1 MAKKRSDSHQFATT
15 LRWKAVWSA
24 SVPLSL
30 SRQMATIRSKDTKPE
45 MLVRRIIHAM
55 GYRYRLHVRALP
67 GSPDIVLPR
76 HRKII
81 DVRGCFWH
89 MHACGCA
96 AVPSSRREYWLPKLT
111 RNRARDCATIRKLR
125 REGWRV
131 LIIWECEA
139 LKHRD
144 ALERRIGRFLFA

>member
-1 MAKKRSDSHQFATT
+1 MAKKRSDSHQRAMPG
-15 LRWKAVWSA
+15 RWKAAWSA

-30 SRQMATIRSKDTKPE
+30 SRQMGTIRSKDTKPE
-45 MLVRRIIHAM
+45 MLVRRIVHGL
-55 GYRYRLHVRALP
+55 GYRYRLHVRALA

-111 RNRARDCATIRKLR
+111 RNRQRDRAAVRKLR

-131 LIIWECEA
+131 LIIWECET
-139 LKHRD
+139 LNHRQT
-144 ALERRIGRFLFA
+144 LERKIARFLST